1 MVFEGKFA
9 QFVVA
14 SLRKVPDISATN
26 SADE

>member
-1 MVFEGKFA
+1 LNEKFA

>member
-1 MVFEGKFA
+1 LNEKFA
-9 QFVVA
+9 QLVVA